1 MWKNCLR
8 KEEGTPEPQVEYL
21 DEAFY
26 ACIMADCHFAVHLDC
41 YGGSDRFKRK
51 LDEDEEEKETEE
63 V

>member
-1 MWKNCLR
+1 
-8 KEEGTPEPQVEYL
+8 
-21 DEAFY
+21 
-26 ACIMADCHFAVHLDC
+26 MADCHFAVHLDC